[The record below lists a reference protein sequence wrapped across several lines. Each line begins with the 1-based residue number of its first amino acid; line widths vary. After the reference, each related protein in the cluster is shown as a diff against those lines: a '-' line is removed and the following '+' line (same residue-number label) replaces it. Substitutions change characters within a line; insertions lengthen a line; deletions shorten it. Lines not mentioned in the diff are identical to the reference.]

1 MSRPRWLLLLLLSA
15 VPAAGEAVVLRAAG
29 FASALSLAPQITAI
43 SPYGSF
49 HDLRWIAVYH
59 DSWPAL
65 IGELVAAVVA
75 RSLFTVA
82 MTVVASGPAGGSS
95 AGAAAGAAG
104 PVVGRPPIRVLARG
118 ALVFHA
124 LAVLM
129 LAPWT
134 VIAVA
139 AAQTSLSWF
148 LPAEVLPLLL
158 LGLVLTRGGTAQQW
172 WRGAPTKRLVGLG
185 LLGFALL
192 PVASLAVQSA
202 PGWWVVPV
210 AAVAGAANGWLWR
223 QVVTSPAPDPHRL
236 VGRAPVPV
244 LVAGALILAMLSAG
258 QLAGLGRQNAREPLP
273 AITGPGVAAV
283 HQPVIF
289 VGGYDTDW
297 DGSPIRVGLRMQ
309 MFSYRGLAGDGHPLP
324 YQPVDTYASL
334 DHSADLLARQVSA
347 ASRRAGR
354 PVSLVAQ
361 SEGTFVVRRY
371 LAGTPHPPVDAVVL
385 MSPLVQ
391 ASRVY
396 FPPRQAGSGWGI
408 GTGWLLRGMLSVAG
422 ATGGPAIS
430 PDQPFER
437 SLLDDALLYRDR
449 MLCPVAGVRIV
460 AFVPLAD
467 AIVVPPDR
475 YAHIPVVGLVD
486 VHAGMLPRPE
496 VQRALLAFLAGG
508 QVDSGP
514 GRWFPVVQKSASGWQ
529 VPALALR
536 VNPAW
541 HAEGQPD
548 ASFDGNGC
556 ATTGR
561 PG

>member
-1 MSRPRWLLLLLLSA
+1 LLLLLLSA
-15 VPAAGEAVVLRAAG
+15 VPAAGEAVVLRAVG

-59 DSWPAL
+59 ASWPAL
-65 IGELVAAVVA
+65 VAELAAAVVV

-82 MTVVASGPAGGSS
+82 MTVVASGPVGGSS
-95 AGAAAGAAG
+95 G
-104 PVVGRPPIRVLARG
+104 PVVGRPPVRVLARG

-172 WRGAPTKRLVGLG
+172 WRGAPTKRLIGLG
-185 LLGFALL
+185 LLGFTLL
-192 PVASLAVQSA
+192 PVASLAMESA

-210 AAVAGAANGWLWR
+210 AALAGAANGWLWR

-297 DGSPIRVGLRMQ
+297 DGSPIRVGLQMQ

-334 DHSADLLARQVSA
+334 DHSADLLAHQVSA

-391 ASRVY
+391 ATRVY
-396 FPPRQAGSGWGI
+396 FPPRRAGSGWGI

-437 SLLDDALLYRDR
+437 SLLDDAVLYRDR
-449 MLCPVAGVRIV
+449 MLCPVAGVRIL

-496 VQRALLAFLAGG
+496 VQRALLAFLGGG

-514 GRWFPVVQKSASGWQ
+514 GGWFPVVQKAASGWQ

-536 VNPAW
+536 INPAW
-541 HAEGQPD
+541 HAAGQPD

-556 ATTGR
+556 AATGR